1 MSDSSQKHPAASD
14 STPNSKQSSAPK
26 LAMDPALNKSSSPSA
41 TFVSGSTM
49 RHVLVMTG
57 TGSVGLVSIFI
68 VDLLNLLYISQLGK
82 PELTAAVGYASS
94 VAWFF
99 ISFGIGLSIAT
110 SAIVSR
116 IVGSGDRKR
125 AGVSASAALV
135 LVAAVTSIIC
145 LFAAP
150 FLSALFTFLGATG
163 DTHRYALR
171 FMLIQLPAIPL
182 LALGMSLGG
191 LLRSVGDPKRAMWL
205 TLLPAFM
212 LAILDPLFIFWL
224 GLELDGAAIVLVLA
238 RIAMVVI
245 GLFALM
251 KFHKLLS
258 KPTLEACK
266 NLYKPFFAIGLP
278 ATLTQIASP
287 IANAMV
293 TSAMAG
299 YGDQAVSGWAVIGRL
314 MPMAFGV
321 IFALSGSIG
330 PIIGQN
336 YGAKRFDR
344 VRSVIK
350 DSLKVTVIYCTLM
363 CIILAILSSFIANS
377 FDAQGVGREIVIF
390 FCVFAASSFIFQ
402 GMMFVSNAAFNTLG
416 YQMVSTALN
425 WGRATLGVLPFV
437 WLGGHWYGA
446 KGVVAGYSL
455 GGVLFGLISLWICT
469 KVLRNIEAREIEA
482 NKHEANKHEANKH
495 ESNKNGVAV
504 AKS

>member
-1 MSDSSQKHPAASD
+1 VLSCKAMPDSAQKQPAASD
-14 STPNSKQSSAPK
+14 SASTSAPN
-26 LAMDPALNKSSSPSA
+26 PSSHPKA

-57 TGSVGLVSIFI
+57 TGSVGLVSIFV

-135 LVAAVTSIIC
+135 LVAIVTSLIC
-145 LFAAP
+145 LFSAP
-150 FLSALFTFLGATG
+150 FLGALFTYLGATG

-171 FMLIQLPAIPL
+171 FMLIQLPAVPL
-182 LALGMSLGG
+182 LAMGMSLGG

-224 GLELDGAAIVLVLA
+224 KLELDGAAIVLVMA
-238 RIAMVVI
+238 RIAMVGI
-245 GLFALM
+245 GFFALT

-258 KPTLEACK
+258 RPTIEACK
-266 NLYKPFFAIGLP
+266 KLYKPFFAIGLP
-278 ATLTQIASP
+278 ATMTQIASP
-287 IANAMV
+287 VANAMV
-293 TSAMAG
+293 TTAMAS

-344 VRSVIK
+344 VRAVVK
-350 DSLKVTVIYCTLM
+350 DSLKVTVIYCSVM
-363 CIILAILSSFIANS
+363 CIVLAILSSFIANS
-377 FDAQGVGREIVIF
+377 FDAQGLGREIVVF

-416 YQMVSTALN
+416 YQMYSTALN

-455 GGVLFGLISLWICT
+455 GGVIFGLISLWICA
-469 KVLRNIEAREIEA
+469 KVLRKIEEREIDM
-482 NKHEANKHEANKH
+482 N
-495 ESNKNGVAV
+495 SNGAV
-504 AKS
+504 VVKS